1 MTDIQVLQL
10 FRSYSE
16 FVRQHRHGVVR
27 KIDFFQP
34 IRDPRIV
41 GKRFLRNK
49 RYPIVTEIESL
60 QRQTIVQKPVSFVI
74 QSFQFVVRKIQ
85 RSQRDETL
93 KRSIGDVGEFI
104 VRQIQRQQLQQSLE
118 SSSAHVRYPIVR

>member
-1 MTDIQVLQL
+1 MSIFLNFFLIFCILTSSNLVDVIMTDIQVLQL

-49 RYPIVTEIESL
+49 RYPIVTEIESF
-60 QRQTIVQKPVSFVI
+60 QR
-74 QSFQFVVRKIQ
+74 
-85 RSQRDETL
+85 
-93 KRSIGDVGEFI
+93 
-104 VRQIQRQQLQQSLE
+104 
-118 SSSAHVRYPIVR
+118 